1 MATIT
6 FSLKDLQDLVG
17 KKLKIEEVHD
27 LAHYGKAEVEA
38 YDQETGEV
46 KINFEDTNLP
56 YLWSVEGFARLLK
69 GILELQKGIP
79 ELKLNKGDYRVIVD
93 KSITKDRPFIA
104 CFAAKGRR
112 LDDYL
117 LKQIIQ
123 LQEKF

>member
-1 MATIT
+1 MPTIT

-69 GILELQKGIP
+69 GIL
-79 ELKLNKGDYRVIVD
+79 
-93 KSITKDRPFIA
+93 
-104 CFAAKGRR
+104 
-112 LDDYL
+112 
-117 LKQIIQ
+117 
-123 LQEKF
+123 